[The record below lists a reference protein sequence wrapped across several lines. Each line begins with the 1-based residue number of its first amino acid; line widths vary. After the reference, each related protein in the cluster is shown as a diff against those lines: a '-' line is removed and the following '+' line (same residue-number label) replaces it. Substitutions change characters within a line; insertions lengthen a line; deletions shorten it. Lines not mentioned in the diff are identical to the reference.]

1 MLFFDMGGA
10 ELGCGRWSAILCRIG
25 GLVVSVPASGSS
37 GPSSSLTCCSIFR
50 SRNVNHETFPDI
62 PVLSARREGGIV
74 LSVNHEQFLDMLA
87 VANLELFSMYIAFWQ
102 LHSHLYL
109 EKFRV
114 IWDSVVSL

>member
-62 PVLSARREGGIV
+62 PVLSARREGGIGAPV
-74 LSVNHEQFLDMLA
+74 GESRTIPR
-87 VANLELFSMYIAFWQ
+87 Y
-102 LHSHLYL
+102 
-109 EKFRV
+109 
-114 IWDSVVSL
+114 VSCCQS

>member
-50 SRNVNHETFPDI
+50 SRNVNHETFRDI
-62 PVLSARREGGIV
+62 RSARREGRIGA
-74 LSVNHEQFLDMLA
+74 A
-87 VANLELFSMYIAFWQ
+87 VSESRTIPRYIC
-102 LHSHLYL
+102 
-109 EKFRV
+109 
-114 IWDSVVSL
+114 